1 VVLLLDS
8 GPLGLI
14 TNPQGGAEAQ
24 ACKAWL
30 QDLTPAGHIALFPE
44 IIAYEHRREL
54 LLANLAQAITRLDG
68 FKSVGAYLPVS
79 EEAYLRAAA
88 LWASARRQGI
98 PTQGIPTQG
107 IPTQGIPTQGI
118 PTQGIPTADRFAL
131 DADVILAAQAVTLNP
146 GDWGQPNAAVV
157 IATTNVG
164 HLGRFANARLWRG
177 IP

>member
-1 VVLLLDS
+1 MVLLLDS

-98 PTQGIPTQG
+98 PTQGIPT
-107 IPTQGIPTQGI
+107 
-118 PTQGIPTADRFAL
+118 ADRFAL